1 MPMVA
6 GIHPTAI
13 VADDVRIASG
23 VQIGPYSVI
32 GADVA
37 IGEGTVIGA
46 HVVIAARTT
55 LGRRN
60 HVFQFASLGE
70 IPQDRKYDGRPTR
83 TVVGDDNVIREFVTV
98 HAGTVQDRGVTTIG
112 DGNWLLAYSHVA
124 HDCVVGNGTT
134 FSNNAQLAGHVV
146 IDDHATLGGFVGVHQ
161 FCRVGAHAF
170 IAAGSI
176 VLQDV
181 PPYVTAAGYPA
192 KPHGTNNEGLR
203 RRGYTADDLLAIKR
217 AYKTLYRS
225 SLTLDEAR
233 TQIAADA
240 RSAGVLAPLAAFLET
255 AGRGI
260 IR

>member
-1 MPMVA
+1 MA

-13 VADDVRIASG
+13 VAEDAKLASDVE
-23 VQIGPYSVI
+23 IGPYSII
-32 GADVA
+32 GPEVA
-37 IGEGTVIGA
+37 IGEATVVGA
-46 HVVIAARTT
+46 HVVIAPRTT
-55 LGRRN
+55 LGRGNR
-60 HVFQFASLGE
+60 VFQFASVGE

-83 TVVGDDNVIREFVTV
+83 TVIGDDNVIREYVTI
-98 HAGTVQDRGVTTIG
+98 HAGTAQDRGETTIG
-112 DGNWLLAYSHVA
+112 NGNWLLAYSHIA
-124 HDCVVGNGTT
+124 HDCVVGNATT

-146 IDDHATLGGFVGVHQ
+146 IEDHAVLGGFVGVHQ

-203 RRGYTADDLLAIKR
+203 RRGFTPDDLVAIKR

-225 SLTLDEAR
+225 SLTLEDAR

-240 RSAGVLAPLAAFLET
+240 KAAAVLAPLAAFLAT

-260 IR
+260 VR